1 MFFCIYSDEEM
12 TKIPETVNAGTDG
25 DPMLRFLALLDFL
38 TLVVLIVIPLVVF
51 YPFSRFFH
59 KIMLS
64 HKHG

>member
-1 MFFCIYSDEEM
+1 M
-12 TKIPETVNAGTDG
+12 TKIPETVNAGTNGTDG

-38 TLVVLIVIPLVVF
+38 TLLVLIVIPLVVF